1 VRNHNDDDEDRK
13 RVRSC
18 RTTQRRLHN
27 ALAPACATTSEHGEL
42 ESGSSGR
49 KLLCPFAETA
59 LRISPPEPDAGQ
71 HVQSSSS
78 VCWVRRRTS
87 PGLIPAPANTVPAT
101 SATASASSPSCT
113 GTLFRTNS
121 TARCLSASYARK
133 FRTKHGFPSESK
145 VVTRTFQP
153 AGILATYA
161 PHFRDVKTRC
171 VIIVSGTAGDVF
183 RLRDCHNHL

>member
-1 VRNHNDDDEDRK
+1 ML
-13 RVRSC
+13 
-18 RTTQRRLHN
+18 RRLHFCDVILSSRSGGN
-27 ALAPACATTSEHGEL
+27 APHQD
-42 ESGSSGR
+42 R
-49 KLLCPFAETA
+49 Q
-59 LRISPPEPDAGQ
+59 RAGQ
-71 HVQSSSS
+71 QQVQSSSS
-78 VCWVRRRTS
+78 VCWVSRLTS
-87 PGLIPAPANTVPAT
+87 PGLIPGPANTFPAT

-121 TARCLSASYARK
+121 TARYLSASYARK

-161 PHFRDVKTRC
+161 PHFRDVKTPC

-183 RLRDCHNHL
+183 PDCAIDTIIFKRNGDGTISR

>member
-1 VRNHNDDDEDRK
+1 VRNHNDDHEDRK
-13 RVRSC
+13 RVGGPLIGAV
-18 RTTQRRLHN
+18 TTLSRQ
-27 ALAPACATTSEHGEL
+27 LAQPLPNTENLNLDPAGGNC
-42 ESGSSGR
+42 
-49 KLLCPFAETA
+49 CA
-59 LRISPPEPDAGQ
+59 LRQRHTCAFRPEPDAGQ
-71 HVQSSSS
+71 QVQSSSS
-78 VCWVRRRTS
+78 VCWVSRRMS
-87 PGLIPAPANTVPAT
+87 PGLIPGPANTFPAT